1 MSRRKVAVFTA
12 SIYQDMSKETQYGI
26 IQAARRNDIKLT
38 FFTSFSDNFSRQQ
51 FERYRNYDSGDF
63 AVFSL
68 PDLSSYDGL
77 ISLDT
82 YMPDLYIEPL
92 NELKAK
98 AQCPV
103 VTLGEERDFTYNVI
117 NDQDR
122 SLMELIE
129 HLIIDHGCKDIY
141 HVSGKP
147 ELEFSQ
153 KRIEIFKET
162 LAKHNLPNGDDKIVT
177 GDLWYDCGDRV
188 VDEILKAYSNNASKL
203 LPDAIVC
210 ANDYSALGVIKAL
223 KKRGYRIPEDVL
235 VTGYDNVYQSMY
247 NNPSLTTSAQPFS
260 QVGNDGINILVNL
273 WNGKEVERTTKEPG
287 ILMKRQSCGC
297 TPTKL
302 YKQDSLR
309 DEFEARILRLG
320 DLAQTNTNLIMGVNS
335 SETAFELFN
344 EIEQNCLRN
353 TGFSNAVLC
362 LMKGWENH
370 VVVTDRDQIKDEKF
384 EVVCGMYNNK
394 PIRRQWMK
402 AGQLLP
408 EEMENDP
415 EPYFIFPIHN
425 LQYFMGYFI
434 VSPDLE
440 KLNQLNIKSWLV
452 NISSMLENWRIKQEL
467 KVSVERLRNLYITD
481 MLTGLYNRRGFNLY
495 FNDFY
500 DECISSKT
508 ELVTFLVDM
517 DNLKIT
523 NDNYGH
529 DEGDYCL
536 CTIANALQNSTTG
549 DEICVRTGGDEF
561 VVLAKNYTDERIK
574 EYIKN
579 VKDNIEKKRT
589 DDKKEFSIDVSIGY
603 YANIPQ
609 EDDKRS
615 INDISEE
622 YLRFADREMYKE
634 KKAHK
639 QAKKEKH

>member
-1 MSRRKVAVFTA
+1 MSRHKVAVFTA
-12 SIYQDMSKETQYGI
+12 SIYQDMSRETQYGI
-26 IQAARRNDIKLT
+26 IQAARRNDVKLT

-129 HLIIDHGCKDIY
+129 HLIIEHGCTDIF

-344 EIEQNCLRN
+344 EIE
-353 TGFSNAVLC
+353 
-362 LMKGWENH
+362 
-370 VVVTDRDQIKDEKF
+370 
-384 EVVCGMYNNK
+384 
-394 PIRRQWMK
+394 
-402 AGQLLP
+402 
-408 EEMENDP
+408 
-415 EPYFIFPIHN
+415 
-425 LQYFMGYFI
+425 
-434 VSPDLE
+434 
-440 KLNQLNIKSWLV
+440 
-452 NISSMLENWRIKQEL
+452 
-467 KVSVERLRNLYITD
+467 
-481 MLTGLYNRRGFNLY
+481 
-495 FNDFY
+495 
-500 DECISSKT
+500 
-508 ELVTFLVDM
+508 
-517 DNLKIT
+517 
-523 NDNYGH
+523 
-529 DEGDYCL
+529 
-536 CTIANALQNSTTG
+536 
-549 DEICVRTGGDEF
+549 
-561 VVLAKNYTDERIK
+561 
-574 EYIKN
+574 
-579 VKDNIEKKRT
+579 
-589 DDKKEFSIDVSIGY
+589 
-603 YANIPQ
+603 
-609 EDDKRS
+609 
-615 INDISEE
+615 
-622 YLRFADREMYKE
+622 
-634 KKAHK
+634 
-639 QAKKEKH
+639 